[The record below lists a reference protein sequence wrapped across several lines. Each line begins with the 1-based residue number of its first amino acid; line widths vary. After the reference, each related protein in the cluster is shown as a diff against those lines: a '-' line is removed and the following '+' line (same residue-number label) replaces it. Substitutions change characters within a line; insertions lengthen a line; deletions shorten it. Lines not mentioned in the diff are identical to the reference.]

1 VGCNLQRGVLHPVV
15 GCNRGLLHEM
25 GLVREGGS
33 FFQSGKNEGNENTGI
48 SGQDKASTSAAFS
61 AGSPRCGIK
70 ASSTLSSLLLAIWA
84 GN

>member
-1 VGCNLQRGVLHPVV
+1 MGCNLQRGVLHPVV

-48 SGQDKASTSAAFS
+48 SGQDTITLFRSMPYFFIRFQTVTRFTPRIRAA
-61 AGSPRCGIK
+61 
-70 ASSTLSSLLLAIWA
+70 WD
-84 GN
+84 